1 MGHLIAISH
10 FLPCAI
16 AALFL
21 LLVTPSTAETVM
33 ASVNRISADGVHEQI
48 GTVVAV
54 QRGASLEIRLRLDP
68 FPPGWH
74 AMHVHDNPDC
84 DPAIQDG
91 VSVAGGAAGGHFDP
105 NGAMADMVD
114 MQPMPAVRDGKAR
127 KSSDPDKL
135 SRNPRPL
142 GDLPAVY
149 TEERGTTDTRILS
162 YRLDI
167 GQIRGRSLILHAHPE
182 TTDDPRLPS
191 GGGPKIACAIFPD

>member
-1 MGHLIAISH
+1 MSNSSALSS
-10 FLPCAI
+10 FLQYAI
-16 AALFL
+16 AT
-21 LLVTPSTAETVM
+21 LLVLLAAPSSAEMVL
-33 ASVNRISADGVHEQI
+33 APVYRISTDGVHEQI

-54 QRGASLEIRLRLDP
+54 QREASLEIRLWLDP

-84 DPAIQDG
+84 GPAIENG

-105 NGAMADMVD
+105 NGAMADMVGT
-114 MQPMPAVRDGKAR
+114 QHMPAVRDGKAR
-127 KSSDPDKL
+127 QSSDPGEQSSNL
-135 SRNPRPL
+135 RPL

-149 TEERGTTDTRILS
+149 TNERGTTDTRILS
-162 YRLDI
+162 YRLHV